1 MEARA
6 ATVGVERT
14 TPHRRVRL
22 GEMCIGLEQQV
33 LQWRRKKQMVQQ
45 QQQQLT
51 GVLES
56 LTSTQVQVLLQQQ

>member
-14 TPHRRVRL
+14 TPRWWVRL
-22 GEMCIGLEQQV
+22 WEMCIGLEQQV
-33 LQWRRKKQMVQQ
+33 QQWWRHRQRGL

-56 LTSTQVQVLLQQQ
+56 LTSGQVQVLQWQQQ